1 MRQNAPVAMK
11 DIQPTMKTVLLSYFS
26 AARSLSRPGILWH
39 LMWPTLGA
47 AILWTAMLVM
57 NWAALVALGT
67 SLITALPL
75 VGGWL
80 ASSEGA
86 LLVALVMFKI
96 GLVVLALP
104 IIYVTAAFLV
114 AAIALPMMA
123 DKVAATD
130 YADIAR
136 RNGGSQVG
144 SVWNAL
150 TSVLQFLVLLVLSLP
165 LWLIPGVGLIISLLL
180 TAWLN
185 QRAFRY
191 DALMAHADGREM
203 KELPATQASGL
214 FGVGLLGAVMAHVPL
229 INLFAPALSGLAFVH
244 YLLSALRVARLSENI
259 IEVK

>member
-1 MRQNAPVAMK
+1 
-11 DIQPTMKTVLLSYFS
+11 MKTVLLSYFS
-26 AARSLSRPGILWH
+26 AARSLTRRGVLWH
-39 LMWPTLGA
+39 LMWPTLVA
-47 AILWTAMLVM
+47 TLAWTTLLVSS
-57 NWAALVALGT
+57 WG
-67 SLITALPL
+67 SLIEVGTRLITGMPL

-80 ASSEGA
+80 AASDTA
-86 LLVALVMFKI
+86 LVVALVMFKI

-114 AAIALPMMA
+114 AAIALPLMA
-123 DKVAATD
+123 EKVAALD

-136 RNGGSQVG
+136 RKGGSQTG

-165 LWLIPGVGLIISLLL
+165 LWLIPGVGLIISLVL

-191 DALMAHADGREM
+191 DALMAHADTFEM
-203 KELPATQASGL
+203 KDLPARHASGL
-214 FGVGLLGAVMAHVPL
+214 FGVGLFGAVMAHLPL

-244 YLLSALRVARLSENI
+244 YLLSALRVSRQNENI
-259 IEVK
+259 IEVE